1 MKVLEINTVY
11 GIGSTGKIV
20 SDLYEM
26 LTGQGYECVI
36 AYARGEAPENIRTI
50 KIGNKWDVYY
60 HGIMTRIT
68 DRHAMYSVRA
78 TKKLVEDIRRYEP
91 DLIHLHNLHG
101 YYLDI
106 RTLFAFLKEYDRPV
120 VWTLHDCWT
129 YTGHCSH
136 YTNVGCY
143 RWKSQCEHCPQKKE
157 YPASML
163 LDNSYQNYRIK
174 KELFTSVRNMHLVTP
189 SKWLKGEVE
198 QSFFKG
204 IPCSAVPNGLEL
216 ETYFLKQGR
225 EQEKLKEAYGLS
237 GKKVVLGVA
246 NVWTKQKGYEDFI
259 ELSERLPE
267 EYQVVMV
274 GLNEKQLKEL
284 PKTIA
289 GYPRTAGL
297 SELADFYRMADVY
310 FNGSCQETMGMT
322 TGEAICC
329 GTPAIVYN
337 ATAVPESVHEGC
349 GIILEPGDVKGVAE
363 AVQQICNDPTPWY
376 EGCKKDRIR
385 FDKAVFLEAYEQIY
399 RELMQGVTG

>member
-26 LTGQGYECVI
+26 LLKQGNECVI

-68 DRHAMYSVRA
+68 DKHALYSVHA
-78 TKKLVEDIRRYEP
+78 TRKLVEEIRRYEP
-91 DLIHLHNLHG
+91 ELIHLHNLHG

-143 RWKSQCEHCPQKKE
+143 RWKTQCEHCPQKGE
-157 YPASML
+157 YPASKL

-174 KELFTSVRNMHLVTP
+174 KELFTSVRKMHLVTP
-189 SKWLKGEVE
+189 SVWLKGEVE

-204 IPCSAVPNGLEL
+204 IPCTAAPNGLEL
-216 ETYFLKQGR
+216 EIYSLKQGK
-225 EQEKLKEAYGLS
+225 EQEELKKKYGFS

-246 NVWTKQKGYEDFI
+246 NVWTKQKGYDDFI
-259 ELSERLPE
+259 DLSKRLPE
-267 EYQVVMV
+267 DYQVVMV
-274 GLNEKQLKEL
+274 GLDDKQRKSL
-284 PKTIA
+284 PETVA
-289 GYPRTAGL
+289 GFPRTAGL

-349 GIILEPGDVKGVAE
+349 GIVLEPGDVKGVAE
-363 AVQQICNDPTPWY
+363 AVQQICNEPTPWY

-385 FDKAVFLEAYEQIY
+385 FDKAIFLDAYDRIY
-399 RELMQGVTG
+399 KEMLT

>member
-26 LTGQGYECVI
+26 LLKQGNECVI

-68 DRHAMYSVRA
+68 DKHALYSVRA
-78 TKKLVEDIRRYEP
+78 TRKLVEEIRRYEP

-143 RWKSQCEHCPQKKE
+143 RWKTQCEHCPQKGE
-157 YPASML
+157 YPASKL

-174 KELFTSVRNMHLVTP
+174 KELFTSVRKMHLVTP
-189 SKWLKGEVE
+189 SVWLKGEVE

-204 IPCSAVPNGLEL
+204 IPCTAAPNGLEL
-216 ETYFLKQGR
+216 EIYSLKQGKD
-225 EQEKLKEAYGLS
+225 QEELKKKYGFS

-246 NVWTKQKGYEDFI
+246 NVWTKQKGYDDFI
-259 ELSERLPE
+259 DLSKRLPE
-267 EYQVVMV
+267 DYQVVMV
-274 GLNEKQLKEL
+274 GLDDKQRKSL
-284 PKTIA
+284 PETVA
-289 GYPRTAGL
+289 GFPRTAGL

-322 TGEAICC
+322 TGEAVCC
-329 GTPAIVYN
+329 GTPVVVYN
-337 ATAVPESVHEGC
+337 ATAVPESVSKNC
-349 GIILEPGDVKGVAE
+349 GIILEPGDRNGVAE
-363 AVQQICNDPTPWY
+363 AVQTICKNPAPWY
-376 EGCKKDRIR
+376 EGCKQDRSR
-385 FDKAVFLEAYEQIY
+385 FDKAIFLDAYDRIY
-399 RELMQGVTG
+399 KEMLT

>member
-26 LTGQGYECVI
+26 LTGQGHECVI

-101 YYLDI
+101 YYLDV

-157 YPASML
+157 YPASLL

-216 ETYFLKQGR
+216 ETYYLKQGN
-225 EQEKLKEAYGLS
+225 EQEKLKETYGLS

-259 ELSERLPE
+259 ELSGHLPE

-284 PKTIA
+284 PETIA

-349 GIILEPGDVKGVAE
+349 GIVLEPGDVKGVAE
-363 AVQQICNDPTPWY
+363 AVQRICNEPTPWY

-385 FDKAVFLEAYEQIY
+385 FDKAIFLDAYDRIY
-399 RELMQGVTG
+399 KEMLT

>member
-26 LTGQGYECVI
+26 LTGQGHECVI

-189 SKWLKGEVE
+189 SKWLKGEV
-198 QSFFKG
+198 
-204 IPCSAVPNGLEL
+204 
-216 ETYFLKQGR
+216 
-225 EQEKLKEAYGLS
+225 
-237 GKKVVLGVA
+237 
-246 NVWTKQKGYEDFI
+246 
-259 ELSERLPE
+259 
-267 EYQVVMV
+267 
-274 GLNEKQLKEL
+274 
-284 PKTIA
+284 
-289 GYPRTAGL
+289 
-297 SELADFYRMADVY
+297 
-310 FNGSCQETMGMT
+310 
-322 TGEAICC
+322 
-329 GTPAIVYN
+329 
-337 ATAVPESVHEGC
+337 
-349 GIILEPGDVKGVAE
+349 
-363 AVQQICNDPTPWY
+363 
-376 EGCKKDRIR
+376 
-385 FDKAVFLEAYEQIY
+385 
-399 RELMQGVTG
+399 

>member
-26 LTGQGYECVI
+26 LTGQGHECVI

-174 KELFTSVRNMHLVTP
+174 KELFTSIRKMHLVTP
-189 SKWLKGEVE
+189 SVWLKGEVE

-204 IPCSAVPNGLEL
+204 IPCTAVPNGLEL
-216 ETYFLKQGR
+216 ETYYLKQGN
-225 EQEKLKEAYGLS
+225 EQEKLKETYGLS

-259 ELSERLPE
+259 ELSGHLPE

-284 PKTIA
+284 PETIA
-289 GYPRTAGL
+289 GYPRTVGL

-349 GIILEPGDVKGVAE
+349 GIVLEPGDVKGVAE
-363 AVQQICNDPTPWY
+363 AVQQICNEPTPWY

-385 FDKAVFLEAYEQIY
+385 FDKAIFLDAYDRIY
-399 RELMQGVTG
+399 KEMLT

>member
-26 LTGQGYECVI
+26 LTGQGHECVI

-174 KELFTSVRNMHLVTP
+174 KELFTSVRNMQLVTP

-216 ETYFLKQGR
+216 ETYYLKQGN
-225 EQEKLKEAYGLS
+225 EQEKLKETYGLS

-259 ELSERLPE
+259 ELSRHLPE

-284 PKTIA
+284 PETIA

-349 GIILEPGDVKGVAE
+349 GIVLEPGDVKGVAE
-363 AVQQICNDPTPWY
+363 AVQQICNEPTPWY

-399 RELMQGVTG
+399 RELMKGVTG